1 MAVNS
6 NRDTEGCYRRQQRG
20 SQNTALEE
28 QRREFEEKE
37 NEGNGG
43 ERRLKY
49 RRLL

>member
-1 MAVNS
+1 MAASGGRNMV
-6 NRDTEGCYRRQQRG
+6 GCYRKQQSG

-43 ERRLKY
+43 ERRQGY
-49 RRLL
+49 GRLL